1 VAFILAAVVIVAV
14 VLVVG
19 ALVASDSDAGKS
31 MGTGPVGSP
40 DGGLAGAGADA
51 DATCGDGGVGKPK
64 SCPCNATITIGRV
77 IRGNPYVPRNA
88 NTADG
93 MPDSVPPSKA
103 YELEV
108 TVANWTAECAG
119 KQFDLSIANTS
130 ADNGTATISPA
141 QVSGDGTYKVTVTGA
156 AQTKP
161 GSGGQLKIQA
171 KMDGAVKAESPG
183 FTVCAHP
190 VNYRDTFAADLD
202 TTTKVG
208 VVVQDGWDSDSGTF
222 SDLDQAEDSEVVE
235 YDAPTHPPYS
245 GAGGAHNSG
254 YQAANS
260 LTQDTHSI
268 GRPAAGPAAPWE
280 RRQVCIFKCHRCG
293 VTDKIHPK
301 SGFKII
307 HDVFLVGTQWKHHTR
322 KIGAAVTARGYTSEA
337 GTANVISSDHLLP

>member
-1 VAFILAAVVIVAV
+1 VGFLIVLAVVAV
-14 VLVVG
+14 VAIVA
-19 ALVASDSDAGKS
+19 ALSGCKSDANKN
-31 MGTGPVGSP
+31 MGTTPVGSP
-40 DGGLAGAGADA
+40 DGGLADAGTDA
-51 DATCGDGGVGKPK
+51 GATCGDGGVGGVK

-88 NTADG
+88 SAGDG
-93 MPDSVPPSKA
+93 MPDSVPPTKT
-103 YELEV
+103 YEVEV
-108 TVANWTAECAG
+108 TVASWTGECAG
-119 KQFDLSIANTS
+119 KQFDLSVANTS

-141 QVSGDGTYKVTVTGA
+141 QVSANGTYKVTVTGA

-161 GSGGQLKIQA
+161 GNGGQLKIQA

-190 VNYRDTFAADLD
+190 VNYSDTFAADLN
-202 TTTKVG
+202 TPTKVG

-222 SDLDQAEDSEVVE
+222 TDLDKAEDSEVVE
-235 YDAPTHPPYS
+235 YDAPTSPPYS
-245 GAGGAHNSG
+245 GGGGAHNSG

-293 VTDKIHPK
+293 VADKVHPK

-307 HDVFLVGTQWKHHTR
+307 HDVFLDGTHWKHHVK
-322 KIGAAVTARGYTSEA
+322 KIGAAVTARAYTSEA
-337 GTANVISSDHLLP
+337 GTANVISPDHLLP